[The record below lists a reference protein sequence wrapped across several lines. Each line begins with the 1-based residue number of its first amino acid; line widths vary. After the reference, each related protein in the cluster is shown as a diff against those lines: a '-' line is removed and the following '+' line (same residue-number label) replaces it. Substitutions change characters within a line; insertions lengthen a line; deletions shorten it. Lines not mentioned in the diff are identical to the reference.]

1 MQILIKAIGR
11 ERSSSL
17 KELTDEYIKRLP
29 WDIKIVEKICEK
41 NLSAAELKE
50 AEAQLLL
57 EGLPHSNFKI
67 ALDEN
72 GKQLSSKEFAQLL
85 AQKQEQGFKGFTFLI
100 GGAYGHGTL
109 VAKNAD
115 ITLSLGKM
123 TFAHKMV
130 RLLLIEQLYRAY
142 TIITNHPYHK

>member
-72 GKQLSSKEFAQLL
+72 GKQLSS
-85 AQKQEQGFKGFTFLI
+85 
-100 GGAYGHGTL
+100 
-109 VAKNAD
+109 
-115 ITLSLGKM
+115 
-123 TFAHKMV
+123 
-130 RLLLIEQLYRAY
+130 
-142 TIITNHPYHK
+142 